1 MTDNKVW
8 VVELEKTVTINVAIP
23 KEEGIT
29 EEMVIDL
36 AFEGLSHED
45 KKNYEFKSIWED
57 TQ

>member
-1 MTDNKVW
+1 MKDKKVW

-29 EEMVIDL
+29 EEMAIDL
-36 AFEGLSHED
+36 AFEGLSYDD
-45 KKNYEFKSIWED
+45 KKNYEFKSIWEE

>member
-1 MTDNKVW
+1 MDNKVW

-23 KEEGIT
+23 KKEGIT
-29 EEMVIDL
+29 EETAIDL
-36 AFEGLSHED
+36 AFEELSYDD

>member
-1 MTDNKVW
+1 MEDSKVW

-29 EEMVIDL
+29 EETAIAL

-45 KKNYEFKSIWED
+45 KKNYEFKNIWTE

>member
-1 MTDNKVW
+1 MNDKKVW

-23 KEEGIT
+23 KEGIT
-29 EEMVIDL
+29 EETAIDL

-45 KKNYEFKSIWED
+45 RKNYEFKSIWED